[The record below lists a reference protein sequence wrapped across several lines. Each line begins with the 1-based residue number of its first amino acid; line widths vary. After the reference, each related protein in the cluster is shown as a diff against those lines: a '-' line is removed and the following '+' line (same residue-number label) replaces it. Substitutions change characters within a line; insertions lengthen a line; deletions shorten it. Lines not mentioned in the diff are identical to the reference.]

1 VAEIANYIYTVG
13 PLGWAV
19 LVCFGGL
26 AMTLSPQHARLARG
40 FFLLSALPL
49 FAVPIT
55 FGCTASSAA
64 IGLPI
69 ATVSAFLLAM
79 IYYVG
84 ISVLNEHLRYADKA
98 PKKRPS

>member
-1 VAEIANYIYTVG
+1 VAEITNYIYTVG

-19 LVCFGGL
+19 LAGFGGL
-26 AMTLSPQHARLARG
+26 VVALSPQHVRLARG

-55 FGCTASSAA
+55 FGCIASSAA

-69 ATVSAFLLAM
+69 ATLSAFLLAM
-79 IYYVG
+79 IYSIG
-84 ISVLNEHLRYADKA
+84 ISVLNEHLKHADKA
-98 PKKRPS
+98 SKKRSS